1 MIDTI
6 IVSGGNIHSDFALD
20 FLKKNEA
27 CLIAADKGLEFFLEH
42 QLLPDAVIGDF
53 DSLSEDGKKFLEIQ
67 EERSMDS
74 EIPYG
79 GMTEWKLQKGFGNE
93 KKEIKVI
100 RLRPEKD
107 DSDTQSAMNYAIRT
121 GAKKIVIFGVTG
133 NRVDHL
139 MANFGLLVLAQ
150 NQGAEVTLV
159 DQYNYMKLISDGT
172 VLKKSEQFGK
182 YVSFFPFGGNVTDLT
197 LEGFKYPLSN
207 YCLTAADSGLTAV
220 SYTHL
225 DVYKRQVDARDISQY
240 KVDMIEENIHR
251 TDCINVQAHVMDA
264 TVFDVDSELKADVVL
279 ADVPCSGY
287 GVIGKKPEIKYRV
300 TAQKQEE
307 IVILQRTILDNA
319 AEYVKP
325 GGVLVFS
332 TCTIAKEENEENML
346 WFMNNHPFKLES
358 IDPYLPEE
366 LHSET
371 TALGYLQLL
380 PGVHKTD
387 GFFIAKFRRK

>member
-159 DQYNYMKLISDGT
+159 
-172 VLKKSEQFGK
+172 KKSEQFGK

-207 YCLTAADSGLTAV
+207 YCLTAADSGLTV
-220 SYTHL
+220 SNEI
-225 DVYKRQVDARDISQY
+225 IS
-240 KVDMIEENIHR
+240 EH
-251 TDCINVQAHVMDA
+251 A
-264 TVFDVDSELKADVVL
+264 
-279 ADVPCSGY
+279 
-287 GVIGKKPEIKYRV
+287 RV
-300 TAQKQEE
+300 T
-307 IVILQRTILDNA
+307 
-319 AEYVKP
+319 
-325 GGVLVFS
+325 FS
-332 TCTIAKEENEENML
+332 
-346 WFMNNHPFKLES
+346 S
-358 IDPYLPEE
+358 GE
-366 LHSET
+366 LLMIMSR
-371 TALGYLQLL
+371 
-380 PGVHKTD
+380 D
-387 GFFIAKFRRK
+387 

>member
-107 DSDTQSAMNYAIRT
+107 DSDTQSAMNYAIQDRCENRL
-121 GAKKIVIFGVTG
+121 VIFGVTG

-150 NQGAEVTLV
+150 EPGSGSNT
-159 DQYNYMKLISDGT
+159 
-172 VLKKSEQFGK
+172 
-182 YVSFFPFGGNVTDLT
+182 GGSV
-197 LEGFKYPLSN
+197 
-207 YCLTAADSGLTAV
+207 
-220 SYTHL
+220 
-225 DVYKRQVDARDISQY
+225 
-240 KVDMIEENIHR
+240 
-251 TDCINVQAHVMDA
+251 
-264 TVFDVDSELKADVVL
+264 
-279 ADVPCSGY
+279 
-287 GVIGKKPEIKYRV
+287 
-300 TAQKQEE
+300 
-307 IVILQRTILDNA
+307 
-319 AEYVKP
+319 
-325 GGVLVFS
+325 
-332 TCTIAKEENEENML
+332 
-346 WFMNNHPFKLES
+346 
-358 IDPYLPEE
+358 
-366 LHSET
+366 
-371 TALGYLQLL
+371 
-380 PGVHKTD
+380 
-387 GFFIAKFRRK
+387 

>member
-67 EERSMDS
+67 EEKSMDS

-79 GMTEWKLQKGFGNE
+79 
-93 KKEIKVI
+93 
-100 RLRPEKD
+100 LRPEKD

-139 MANFGLLVLAQ
+139 MANFGLLILAQ

-207 YCLTAADSGLTAV
+207 YCLTAADSGLTV
-220 SYTHL
+220 SNEI
-225 DVYKRQVDARDISQY
+225 IS
-240 KVDMIEENIHR
+240 EH
-251 TDCINVQAHVMDA
+251 A
-264 TVFDVDSELKADVVL
+264 
-279 ADVPCSGY
+279 
-287 GVIGKKPEIKYRV
+287 RV
-300 TAQKQEE
+300 TFSS
-307 IVILQRTILDNA
+307 
-319 AEYVKP
+319 
-325 GGVLVFS
+325 GVLLMIMS
-332 TCTIAKEENEENML
+332 RE
-346 WFMNNHPFKLES
+346 
-358 IDPYLPEE
+358 
-366 LHSET
+366 
-371 TALGYLQLL
+371 
-380 PGVHKTD
+380 
-387 GFFIAKFRRK
+387 